1 MSQVTM
7 KDIKNL
13 RDKTGAGIMEVK
25 KALEEAKGDE
35 KKAKEILKKQGL
47 AKVAKRADKATGEG
61 QIYSY
66 IHNGGRVGAMVEVR
80 CETDFV
86 ARGNDFQSLCKE
98 LAMQAVSMNPK
109 DVKDLLKQDY
119 IRDSSK
125 KMGDLVKETAAKVK
139 ENITVKQMARME
151 L

>member
-1 MSQVTM
+1 MTKVTM

-25 KALEEAKGDE
+25 KALEEGKGDE
-35 KKAKEILKKQGL
+35 KKAKQILKKQGL
-47 AKVAKRADKATGEG
+47 AKVAKRVDKATGEG
-61 QIYSY
+61 QIYAY

-86 ARGNDFQSLCKE
+86 ARGNDFQLLCKE